1 MARLILGLLHNT
13 FSLGQMPT
21 AAVVAARK
29 RATTSIQV
37 RCELLCFPGDS
48 LEWGC
53 PQLSRWVDVAAGH
66 VAKVSAAEI
75 AWRAAVPHRTHPASD
90 DRDKPT
96 REVVA
101 SGRVKPSQLYISL
114 YIVPH
119 MAF

>member
-75 AWRAAVPHRTHPASD
+75 AVLPFRTGPIRHPMTVTNRRAKLWRPV
-90 DRDKPT
+90 
-96 REVVA
+96 
-101 SGRVKPSQLYISL
+101 G
-114 YIVPH
+114 
-119 MAF
+119 